1 MSVTDPTF
9 CRKVDASREVDTCRE
24 VDASCEED
32 AKRDELRELRSIQLY
47 HFQFVEFFLL
57 YRL

>member
-57 YRL
+57 